1 MTTAAYKMDRICGYS
16 LVLCALLLGTA
27 AAYGED
33 VATPQPSIV
42 LDAET
47 GQVLYAHEAT
57 RSWYPAS
64 LTKMMTLYLAF
75 EALSGGKLK
84 LDEYIAVSPHAASQ
98 PPTSLG
104 LEAGSKIRVDE
115 LLAATAAI
123 SANDAAVVLAERL
136 GGSERGFAVQMT
148 NRARQMG
155 MEATRFINATGLSG
169 SHQQTSA
176 RDMAILGLRLRHDFP
191 QQFALFSNFSINH
204 RGRSLASTNQR
215 FLGYPGADGIKTGF
229 TCDAGYNL
237 VASVQRDDGRQLIGV
252 VLGATDS
259 ANRHQRMVQLLE
271 QESVAAGQGQ
281 QAVQVT
287 ALPGDPDGKPIDM
300 GPTVCTG
307 DILVG
312 QKLSGWGILLGVFS
326 TKEEARRRAGV
337 ARAQLKGVVGHSR
350 LALLPRHF
358 KHGSS
363 WKTLLVGLSKQQA
376 GRACRRLWSKKILCT
391 TRSPQVMN
399 RRGFAQR

>member
-1 MTTAAYKMDRICGYS
+1 MDRICGYS
-16 LVLCALLLGTA
+16 LPLCALLLVSMMAHGEGATA
-27 AAYGED
+27 
-33 VATPQPSIV
+33 PQPSIV

-47 GQVLYAHEAT
+47 GQVLYTNEET

-75 EALSGGKLK
+75 EALSTGELK
-84 LDEYIAVSPHAASQ
+84 ADQYLTVSPHAASQ

-104 LEAGSKIRVDE
+104 LTAGSKIRVDE
-115 LLAATAAI
+115 LIEATATI

-136 GGSERGFAVQMT
+136 GGSERSFAARMT

-155 MEATRFINATGLSG
+155 MEATKFINATGLPG

-191 QQFALFSNFSINH
+191 QYFDLFSRFSINH

-229 TCDAGYNL
+229 TCSAGYNL
-237 VASVQRDDGRQLIGV
+237 VASVHHDDGRELIGV
-252 VLGATDS
+252 VLGAVD
-259 ANRHQRMVQLLE
+259 AADRQRRMVQLLD
-271 QESVAAGQGQ
+271 QESAAVGQGQ
-281 QAVQVT
+281 QAVEVM
-287 ALPGDPDGKPIDM
+287 ALAGSPVGQPVDM

-307 DILVG
+307 DILPG
-312 QKLSGWGILLGVFS
+312 QKLPGWGILLGVFS

-337 ARAQLKGVVGHSR
+337 AKAHLNGVMGNSR
-350 LALLPRHF
+350 LAMLQRRF
-358 KHGSS
+358 RHGSS
-363 WKTLLVGLSKQQA
+363 WKTLLVGLSKREA